1 MLPYSVPDKL
11 SITPICNNGSKSKSY
26 SILDVVHIKPKKILK
41 ELGGSQEWVSK
52 NQGRLDCMFK
62 QGWSTHQSWTNFYAR
77 YHCHGF
83 YRSRS
88 SYQENM
94 VKHILDRCL
103 QMVTKQIQNITVL
116 LKVTLVSHLR
126 WKIRTQ
132 SFPLQKKNHTWDQL
146 LFLEPLLHFLQA
158 FNILVVLT
166 DAINTPA
173 QTFAHYYQTT
183 INQVGD

>member
-41 ELGGSQEWVSK
+41 ELGGSQECQKIKADWIVCSNK
-52 NQGRLDCMFK
+52 DDQHTSHG
-62 QGWSTHQSWTNFYAR
+62 QAR

-126 WKIRTQ
+126 
-132 SFPLQKKNHTWDQL
+132 
-146 LFLEPLLHFLQA
+146 
-158 FNILVVLT
+158 
-166 DAINTPA
+166 
-173 QTFAHYYQTT
+173 
-183 INQVGD
+183 